1 MSDIKSRGMFD
12 EIVAFS
18 GVERYIDTPVKRY
31 SSGMYVRL
39 AFAVAAHQE
48 QQDAQEF
55 LQFIV
60 DQAHEDVRKLRII
73 AGIADPKVLYSALL
87 FLPKYRLDHPE
98 YCLFSLSEKIV
109 VGSNYPKQYFILF

>member
-1 MSDIKSRGMFD
+1 M
-12 EIVAFS
+12 S
-18 GVERYIDTPVKRY
+18 GVQGPSGTTNRVLGGQPVNPTMLERGVARFNAAHGV
-31 SSGMYVRL
+31 SGKGS

-73 AGIADPKVLYSALL
+73 AGIADPKVLYSVLL
-87 FLPKYRLDHPE
+87 F
-98 YCLFSLSEKIV
+98 
-109 VGSNYPKQYFILF
+109 